1 MTTRSSTPGNLLLTR
16 VFNAPR
22 ALVFKAWTDPVHVAQ
37 WWGPHG
43 FTNPR
48 CDLDVRP
55 GGAIRVDMRGQD
67 GTVYPMVGEYR
78 EIVEPERL
86 VFTSGAL
93 GGDGKLLFEI
103 LNTVTF
109 AEDCGRTTLTLE
121 TRVLNQIGDAAR
133 YLSGQSR
140 GWGQSIERF
149 EAYVERTREP
159 GREIIISRVFDA
171 PRDLVWDAMTN
182 PEHIVHWWGPNG
194 FTTTIEVMDVR
205 PGGAWRHV
213 MHGPDGTDYP
223 NDSVFTMVVKPERIG
238 FRTSGGRAG
247 SPGISFE
254 ATWTFEELGNGRTR
268 TTIYMIFPTAEARE
282 IVVKEYGAIEGGQQ
296 TLGRLEEFLDS
307 QPGAR

>member
-1 MTTRSSTPGNLLLTR
+1 MTTPSSTPGNLLLTR

-22 ALVFKAWTDPVHVAQ
+22 ALVFKAWTDPLHLAQ

-48 CDLDVRP
+48 CDLDLRP
-55 GGAIRVDMRGQD
+55 GGAIRIDMRGAN
-67 GTVYPMVGEYR
+67 GAVYPMIGEYR
-78 EIVEPERL
+78 EIVDPERL
-86 VFTSGAL
+86 VFTAGAL
-93 GGDGKLLFEI
+93 GEDGKLLFEI

-109 AEDCGRTTLTLE
+109 TEQSGRTTLTLE
-121 TRVLNQIGDAAR
+121 TRVLNQTSDAAK
-133 YLSGQSR
+133 YLNGHSK
-140 GWGQSIERF
+140 GWAQSIERL
-149 EAYVERTREP
+149 EAYVERTGEP

-171 PRDLVWDAMTN
+171 PRDLVWGAMTN
-182 PEHIVHWWGPNG
+182 PEHIVHWWGPHG

-223 NDSVFTMVVKPERIG
+223 NESFFTTVVKPERIG
-238 FRTSGGRAG
+238 YRNSGGRAG
-247 SPGISFE
+247 SPGVTFE
-254 ATWTFEELGNGRTR
+254 ATWTFEELGTNRTR

-307 QPGAR
+307 